1 MAKASQPEKTAKPAA
16 EKAAKP
22 AAEKAAKPAAAKAA
36 APAAAKTAKPAAAK
50 TAAPAAEKA
59 AKPAAAKAAA
69 PAVKTA
75 KPAAAK
81 AAKPAVAK
89 TAAPAAEKAKPAP
102 EKAAEPAA
110 PKGPVIDIP
119 RSISVRN
126 LAELIKED
134 SINIIKQ
141 LMRNGIMANINQV
154 IDFETAA
161 TVAASFGYRAR
172 LKSLRAQQMASAAE
186 ESKKLKR
193 RYGKDAENLLPRP
206 PVVTVMGHVDHG
218 KTKLLDAIRQT
229 NVVDQ
234 EAGNITQHIGAY
246 QATID
251 GQKITFL
258 DTPGHEAFTAMR
270 AHGANITDV
279 TILVVAAD
287 DGVMPQTLE
296 AINHARAAEVP
307 IVVAINKIDKDN
319 ANIDRVK
326 QQLAEADLVI
336 EDWGGSVVCQEISA
350 KEKRG
355 IKELLESVLLV
366 AEMEELRANPNQP
379 AAGIVIEAEID
390 KTMGPLATVLIQ
402 TGTLKEG
409 DTVVVGTTWGRV
421 RAMFNDTGKRTKKAE
436 PSTPV
441 AVLGLDE
448 VPLVGDTLTAVAD
461 ERHAQALLSRRR
473 AALEKA
479 AAAAETVNLNT
490 LYDQISSGKVKEL
503 NVILKT
509 DVQGSLEPIRHQLE
523 QLGTD
528 QVKVRV
534 IHSGTGNISESDVML
549 AAASRGLIIGFNV
562 TASEGARKLAAT
574 SRVDIRHYNV
584 IYTLADDV
592 DKALKGMLEPTYTEV
607 TEGQAEV
614 RAVFPAGKGA
624 KAAGCYVTDGKVTRN
639 VSVRVHRG
647 KEVLADSTVTSLKR
661 FKDDAREV
669 AAGYEC
675 GVGVKDFNDF
685 QVGDTLEFYRMEK
698 SG

>member
-1 MAKASQPEKTAKPAA
+1 VAKASQPEKTAKPAA

-75 KPAAAK
+75 KPAPEK

-119 RSISVRN
+119 RSIGVRN

-336 EDWGGSVVCQEISA
+336 EDWGGSVVSQEISA

-614 RAVFPAGKGA
+614 RAVFSAGKGA